1 MMSDEYSDFNSNKNN
16 NKELTLLDKLKRAWI
31 NEKYAPNLLNY
42 EEDIIKEVMEKIEE
56 KESLCASAISNI
68 NLQFTANIY
77 EMEIER
83 LKYIIKCYLVQRIKK
98 IDKFYT
104 SILLQIEN
112 DEDDS
117 FKLLSEFEINY
128 CQKYK
133 ALMDGYF
140 KNTLLNSIPKDF
152 QKMDSNTINRPFL
165 NTFVFCKPR
174 EDLGDF
180 LVDDETIDFKKTS
193 IYFLKYLPIKS
204 LVEGGK
210 MDLI

>member
-1 MMSDEYSDFNSNKNN
+1 MMNDEYGNSNNN
-16 NKELTLLDKLKRAWI
+16 YKELTLLDKLKRAWI
-31 NEKYAPNLLNY
+31 NEKYAPNLLIY
-42 EEDIIKEVMEKIEE
+42 EEDIIRDVMEKIEE

-83 LKYIIKCYLVQRIKK
+83 LKYIIKCYLVERIKK
-98 IDKFYT
+98 IDKYYT

-112 DEDDS
+112 GDEYDD
-117 FKLLSEFEINY
+117 KLLSEFEINY

-152 QKMDSNTINRPFL
+152 QKMDSNAINKPFL

-180 LVDDETIDFKKTS
+180 LVDDETIDFKKSS
-193 IYFLKYLPIKS
+193 IYFLRYLPIKS